1 MNILQVQKCQNFQL
15 SFIIYYL
22 NFELNAKNDLPLT
35 LQLDSNLGTRPIT
48 RKKMSFVTKKSMTR
62 LS

>member
-22 NFELNAKNDLPLT
+22 NFELNAKNDLPL
-35 LQLDSNLGTRPIT
+35 NIT
-48 RKKMSFVTKKSMTR
+48 T
-62 LS
+62 